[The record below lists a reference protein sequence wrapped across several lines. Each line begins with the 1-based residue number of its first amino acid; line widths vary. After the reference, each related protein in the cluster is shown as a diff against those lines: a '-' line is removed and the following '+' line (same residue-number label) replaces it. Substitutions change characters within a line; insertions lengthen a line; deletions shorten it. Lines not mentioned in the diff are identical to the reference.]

1 MTGAVTLVCGVNFTQ
16 DYLRKIG
23 VLKHDQKLLMTE
35 MKKLVEAQ
43 QEKSGELEKEF
54 YDKFNMKQVEEI
66 IGYDFKCKA
75 WLIEALTHKSYQR
88 EMEKFNTK
96 LDDYE
101 RLEFL
106 GDAVLGCLM
115 ARYFFLSTQNDD
127 KRKMPKELHKM
138 KTSVINNNLLS
149 LIIIENDIYK
159 HMIYNTK
166 AAAFKEQFDNYVAT
180 VHAMQK
186 KCGTTNELNK
196 QIEEKEKQSA
206 NGTIDELIQEMKS
219 EYTPFD
225 LDELHEHN
233 LKIFGDVF
241 ESLIGAV
248 FLDS

>member
-1 MTGAVTLVCGVNFTQ
+1 M
-16 DYLRKIG
+16 
-23 VLKHDQKLLMTE
+23 
-35 MKKLVEAQ
+35 
-43 QEKSGELEKEF
+43 
-54 YDKFNMKQVEEI
+54 
-66 IGYDFKCKA
+66 
-75 WLIEALTHKSYQR
+75 
-88 EMEKFNTK
+88 
-96 LDDYE
+96 
-101 RLEFL
+101 
-106 GDAVLGCLM
+106 
-115 ARYFFLSTQNDD
+115 
-127 KRKMPKELHKM
+127 
-138 KTSVINNNLLS
+138 
-149 LIIIENDIYK
+149 
-159 HMIYNTK
+159 
-166 AAAFKEQFDNYVAT
+166 AT